1 MTVSTSTEPARI
13 QGMFDA
19 IARRYDTLNRVL
31 SGGLDRRWRRRAIRE
46 LRLTGREH
54 VLDVCTGTADLAIE
68 AATAG
73 ARRVTGVDFAGAMLA
88 IGHEKVARSAAAAR
102 VMLVRADAV
111 RLPIKTASVDAATIA
126 FGIRN
131 VTEPREACAELVRV
145 LRPGGRLAI
154 LEFGMPKTPIV
165 KTVYAAYF
173 RHVLP
178 RIGRAVSRHSEAYD
192 YLPASVAQFPAGDS
206 FVTLLREAG
215 FTDARAVPMAF
226 GAVYLY
232 VAARP

>member
-19 IARRYDTLNRVL
+19 IAQRYDTLNRVL

-68 AATAG
+68 AAASGAG
-73 ARRVTGVDFAGAMLA
+73 RVTGVDFAGAMLA
-88 IGHEKVARSAAAAR
+88 IGHTKVTRSGMASR
-102 VMLVRADAV
+102 VALVRGDAT
-111 RLPIKTASVDAATIA
+111 RLPVKAGSVDAATIG

-131 VTEPREACAELVRV
+131 VTAPPAACAELMRV

-154 LEFGMPKTPIV
+154 LEFGMPSTPVV
-165 KTVYAAYF
+165 KSLYAAYF

-192 YLPASVAQFPAGDS
+192 YLPASVARFPSGEA
-206 FVTLLREAG
+206 FVRLLKESG
-215 FTDARAVPMAF
+215 FKDARAVSLAF

-232 VAARP
+232 SATRP